1 MTKRVEIMLL
11 IRELVNNRRRAEHV
25 NTWCLTDSLGNLI
38 EVAKAGPGV
47 GKHEQPTDAIVR

>member
-1 MTKRVEIMLL
+1 MLL
-11 IRELVNNRRRAEHV
+11 IRELVNNRRRDEHV

-38 EVAKAGPGV
+38 EVAKAGLEV